1 MTPRAV
7 CRAGF
12 WREAGI
18 MRRIV
23 LVVLLALTAGC
34 TQAAGAPTESLS
46 SATPEISGSPRPS
59 ASAPEPVAMAKV
71 PNISGLP
78 SAEAEK
84 ILTKARLEVEL
95 KKEYSH
101 DPVGSI
107 LQQDPVP
114 GSKVAEGTDVRLIVA
129 RAYPEVPNIVGKTL
143 SQARR
148 ILEHAGF
155 DVGDV
160 RKQVSSQPKD
170 TVLSETPLAGTG
182 ALPGR
187 NINLVIAKPASTT
200 TRSNCTPGY
209 SPCLPPAYDYD
220 CIGGSG
226 DGPEYTGL
234 VRVTGSDPYGL
245 DADNDGYG
253 CE

>member
-1 MTPRAV
+1 MNPRAV
-7 CRAGF
+7 SYKRLERG
-12 WREAGI
+12 RI

-34 TQAAGAPTESLS
+34 TQAGGAPTESLS
-46 SATPEISGSPRPS
+46 SATPVISSSPKPN
-59 ASAPEPVAMAKV
+59 APAPEPVAMAKV
-71 PNISGLP
+71 PDIGSLLF
-78 SAEAEK
+78 ARAEK
-84 ILTKARLEVEL
+84 ILTKAGLEGQL
-95 KKEYSH
+95 KKESSN

-107 LQQDPVP
+107 LRQDPTA
-114 GSKVAEGTDVRLIVA
+114 GSKVTEGTVVQVTVA
-129 RAYPEVPNIVGKTL
+129 RAYPEIPNIVGKTL

-160 RKQVSSQPKD
+160 RKEVSSQPKD
-170 TVLSETPLAGTG
+170 TILSETPLAGTG

-187 NINLVIAKPASTT
+187 NVNLVIAKPASTT
-200 TRSNCTPGY
+200 TGSNCTPGY

-220 CIGGSG
+220 CIGGTG
-226 DGPEYTGL
+226 DGPEYAGL

>member
-1 MTPRAV
+1 
-7 CRAGF
+7 
-12 WREAGI
+12 

-34 TQAAGAPTESLS
+34 TQAAGAPTAS
-46 SATPEISGSPRPS
+46 SPAQTPEISSSPEPN
-59 ASAPEPVAMAKV
+59 APAPEPVAMAKV
-71 PNISGLP
+71 PDIAGLLFAK
-78 SAEAEK
+78 AEN
-84 ILTKARLEVEL
+84 ILTKTGLEGEV
-95 KKEYSH
+95 KKEYSR

-107 LQQDPVP
+107 LQQDPTA
-114 GSKVAEGTDVRLIVA
+114 GSKVTEGTVVQVTVA
-129 RAYPEVPNIVGKTL
+129 RAYPVIPNIVGKTL
-143 SQARR
+143 SRARR

-160 RKQVSSQPKD
+160 LKEVSSQPKD

-187 NINLVIAKPASTT
+187 NVNLVIAKPANTT
-200 TRSNCTPGY
+200 TGSNCTPGY

-220 CIGGSG
+220 CIGGTG

>member
-1 MTPRAV
+1 
-7 CRAGF
+7 
-12 WREAGI
+12 

-34 TQAAGAPTESLS
+34 TQATGAPTESLS
-46 SATPEISGSPRPS
+46 SITPEISSSPQPS
-59 ASAPEPVAMAKV
+59 SPAPEPVAMAKV
-71 PNISGLP
+71 PEMSGLL
-78 SAEAEK
+78 SAKAEK
-84 ILTKARLEVEL
+84 ILTKARLEVVL

-107 LQQDPVP
+107 LQQDPVS
-114 GSKVAEGTDVRLIVA
+114 GSRVAEGTVVQLIVA
-129 RAYPEVPNIVGKTL
+129 RAYPKIPNIVGKTL

-155 DVGDV
+155 DIGDV

-182 ALPGR
+182 VLPGR
-187 NINLVIAKPASTT
+187 NVNLVIAKPASITT
-200 TRSNCTPGY
+200 GSNCTPGY